1 MSKTY
6 KTYKAIDDTIEI
18 VKNMLLQADLLD
30 GLSLNQTQ
38 LKNASKPIFWY
49 INTRSKEASDK
60 ETYISYTI
68 QSLEPHEHGDG
79 IILSRVATVNVNI
92 FTRRR
97 NVDDLIK
104 ELNDVFVDS
113 NWTFELQDIDY
124 DSGLQFYTHTFS
136 CQAVLVNE
144 EN

>member
-1 MSKTY
+1 MTKTY

-18 VKNMLLQADLLD
+18 IKNMLLQADLLD

-68 QSLEPHEHGDG
+68 QGLEPHEYGDG
-79 IILSRVATVNVNI
+79 IILARVATVNVNI

-104 ELNDVFVDS
+104 KLNDVFVDN
-113 NWTFELQDIDY
+113 NWTFELQNSDY

-144 EN
+144 ED